1 MTVQLVGEIVE
12 TSFERGISQYP
23 SINDEVHLVT
33 EDDLHRIYGNAES
46 GSVTIGRL
54 AGAES
59 IPVHVDL
66 DKLVTRHCAVL
77 GSTGSGKSTSV
88 ASMLRSLAGEGQET
102 PFPSARV
109 LLVDVHGEYAS
120 ALGDVATTF
129 RINPRTGEQPLYVPY
144 WALDTCELLDFLFG
158 RLDDK
163 AVISIQDKILA
174 AKLAQASTGNYRGI
188 DEASLTP
195 DSPVPF
201 SLKTLWADLIDPE
214 VKTWADQARTTP
226 AIDEAGDA
234 ETLTAPK
241 YQPPGAGNQLP
252 HINSVGV
259 LGIRR
264 QLQQMRSRMF
274 DRQYSFMLHPGDWE
288 PDLGGKVEADLP
300 ELLQSW
306 LGHDKPIT
314 ILDVSGIPSLILSRL
329 LGGILNVIYEALF
342 WGREKDEGG
351 RCRPE
356 LVVMEE
362 AHRYLGKEQD
372 NPARQMLQRLV
383 KEGRK
388 FGVGAMLV
396 SQRPSEID
404 ETILSQCGTFI
415 AMRLSNSAD
424 RSKVQ
429 SVLPDSLRGVVES
442 LPVLRTGEAIV
453 VGEAAKLPIRCRV
466 TLPPEGK
473 RPNSEDPLVAKRWSE
488 PRGEENYERLSG
500 AWRSQDPAWEPPSD
514 EGANEN
520 G

>member
-23 SINDEVHLVT
+23 AINDEVHLVT
-33 EDDLHRIYGNAES
+33 EEDLHKIYGSAS
-46 GSVTIGRL
+46 PGSVVIGRL

-66 DKLVTRHCAVL
+66 DRLVTRHSAVL

-88 ASMLRSLAGEGQET
+88 ASLLRSLAGDGQDS
-102 PFPSARV
+102 PFPNSRI
-109 LLVDVHGEYAS
+109 LLVDVHGEYGS
-120 ALGDVATTF
+120 ALTDVATTF
-129 RINPRTGEQPLYVPY
+129 RVNPKSGEEQLFVPF
-144 WALDTCELLDFLFG
+144 WTLDSDELLDFLFG

-163 AVISIQDKILA
+163 ALIAIQDKILA
-174 AKLAQASTGNYRGI
+174 AKSQQAASGSYGGI
-188 DEASLTP
+188 EEESLTP
-195 DSPVPF
+195 DSPIPF
-201 SLKTLWADLIDPE
+201 SLKSLWSELIDPE
-214 VKTWADQARTTP
+214 VKTWSDQARTTAALIEP
-226 AIDEAGDA
+226 ADP
-234 ETLTAPK
+234 ETLTPPK
-241 YQPPGAGNQLP
+241 YEAPGAGNQLP
-252 HINSVGV
+252 HINNVGV

-264 QLQQMRSRMF
+264 QLQQMRSRML
-274 DRQYSFMLHPGDWE
+274 DRQYSFMLRPGPWE
-288 PDLGGKVEADLP
+288 PNLNGDVTADLP
-300 ELLQSW
+300 ELLRSW
-306 LGHDKPIT
+306 FGHDKPIT
-314 ILDVSGIPSLILSRL
+314 ILDVSGIPSAILHRL
-329 LGGILNVIYEALF
+329 LGGILNTIYQALF
-342 WGREKDEGG
+342 WGREKEEGG

-356 LVVMEE
+356 LIVMEE
-362 AHRYLGKEQD
+362 AHRYLGKDHE
-372 NPARQMLQRLV
+372 NPARLMLQRIV

-415 AMRLSNSAD
+415 AMRLSNSGD
-424 RSKVQ
+424 RAKVQ

-473 RPNSEDPLVAKRWSE
+473 RPNSEDPQVSTRWAQ
-488 PRGEENYERLSG
+488 PRATEDYRRLSG
-500 AWRSQDPAWEPPSD
+500 AWRSQNPGWEPQPDVETS
-514 EGANEN
+514 N